1 MDRHNGSLQATMAGV
16 KSGEKKE
23 MNAKESEEMD
33 GPMDWICVGFWCSV
47 SILFDKTDTINI
59 IEHKT
64 KLDEMTKNQR
74 IQWI

>member
-1 MDRHNGSLQATMAGV
+1 MAQRIG
-16 KSGEKKE
+16 
-23 MNAKESEEMD
+23 
-33 GPMDWICVGFWCSV
+33 CVGFGYAV